1 MDDVYQ
7 IMIPRARLFLWLVRV
22 SHQCLFAISRV
33 PIKGDLTSILNDT
46 KSQYK
51 FERNVCPTYY
61 SRQQYPRGRVPTGAN
76 EPLLILLLPISKAR
90 PNRLTHVEQSRRP
103 PVCSL
108 RDCVL
113 LVRPGQFAHVLRQPP
128 PELGRSCWFLVAI
141 ATRRDR
147 IRGGLRWG
155 LIRTR

>member
-108 RDCVL
+108 RETASSWYARASLHMYCGSHHWNWGDPVGSSLRLQQGGITSGADC
-113 LVRPGQFAHVLRQPP
+113 
-128 PELGRSCWFLVAI
+128 
-141 ATRRDR
+141 D
-147 IRGGLRWG
+147 GG
-155 LIRTR
+155 